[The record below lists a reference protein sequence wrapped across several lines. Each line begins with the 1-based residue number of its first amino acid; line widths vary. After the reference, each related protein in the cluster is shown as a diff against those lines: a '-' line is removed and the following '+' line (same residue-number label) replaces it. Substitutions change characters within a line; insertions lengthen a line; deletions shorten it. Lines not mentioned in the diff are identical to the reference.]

1 MDKPVS
7 FTEISLALALLLFVY
22 LFIQQTG
29 SEKFKLFEKRSPNR
43 AGILLV
49 FAVVSLFGSLIVLGK
64 VVGSDFLLSVL
75 FFILWVGS
83 LFIPLRLLAEL
94 KKEVDFIKEILSLLI
109 GNLFVAAF
117 GAVFLWVS
125 LSSVFE
131 KLALTEMLIYY
142 PLALNCLIL
151 IAAISIKN
159 NKKASNPTN
168 WSTEDKETFL
178 DLIERMGT
186 NSVWRPEAILKRLE
200 KLPCAAKLSE
210 NGRTIVVLGSEV
222 PLTEPENGESGIYG
236 MRLLELV
243 IEKCGFA
250 ERITSD
256 MTGSGFYMRDV
267 LTQLAVKWGVNKN
280 YL

>member
-210 NGRTIVVLGSEV
+210 NGRTIVVLDSEV

>member
-49 FAVVSLFGSLIVLGK
+49 GAVVSLFGSLIVLGK

-210 NGRTIVVLGSEV
+210 NGRTIVVLDSEV

>member
-22 LFIQQTG
+22 LFLEQTG

-43 AGILLV
+43 AEILLV

-64 VVGSDFLLSVL
+64 AVGSDFLFSVL
-75 FFILWVGS
+75 FFILWIGS

-94 KKEVDFIKEILSLLI
+94 KKEVDFIKETLSLILM
-109 GNLFVAAF
+109 NLFIAAF

-131 KLALTEMLIYY
+131 KLSLTEMLIYY

-159 NKKASNPTN
+159 NKKAQNPTN

-178 DLIERMGT
+178 DLIEHMEQT
-186 NSVWRPEAILKRLE
+186 
-200 KLPCAAKLSE
+200 LS
-210 NGRTIVVLGSEV
+210 GDQR
-222 PLTEPENGESGIYG
+222 
-236 MRLLELV
+236 R
-243 IEKCGFA
+243 F
-250 ERITSD
+250 
-256 MTGSGFYMRDV
+256 
-267 LTQLAVKWGVNKN
+267 
-280 YL
+280 

>member
-1 MDKPVS
+1 MNPCDW
-7 FTEISLALALLLFVY
+7 LA
-22 LFIQQTG
+22 
-29 SEKFKLFEKRSPNR
+29 K
-43 AGILLV
+43 
-49 FAVVSLFGSLIVLGK
+49 
-64 VVGSDFLLSVL
+64 
-75 FFILWVGS
+75 
-83 LFIPLRLLAEL
+83 
-94 KKEVDFIKEILSLLI
+94 
-109 GNLFVAAF
+109 
-117 GAVFLWVS
+117 
-125 LSSVFE
+125 
-131 KLALTEMLIYY
+131 
-142 PLALNCLIL
+142 
-151 IAAISIKN
+151 
-159 NKKASNPTN
+159 
-168 WSTEDKETFL
+168 DKETFL

-236 MRLLELV
+236 MRLLEVV

-250 ERITSD
+250 EQITSD